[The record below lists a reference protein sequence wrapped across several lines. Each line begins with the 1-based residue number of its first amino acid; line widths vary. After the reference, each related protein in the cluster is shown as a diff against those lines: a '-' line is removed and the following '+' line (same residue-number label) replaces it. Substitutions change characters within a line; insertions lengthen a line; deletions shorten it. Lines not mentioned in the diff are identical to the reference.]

1 MSQCFKT
8 LAALPEGPGLS
19 PSTKQLSVSLVPGGL
34 MISWPPWAP
43 ATHKVHRDIY
53 VSKTPICNK

>member
-34 MISWPPWAP
+34 MICLLASLG
-43 ATHKVHRDIY
+43 TSH
-53 VSKTPICNK
+53 SQTPVCNK